1 MSNELLPTVRD
12 PGYNAQLQSWE
23 DPRPQ
28 LPALARSPL
37 ERPVAAIRRYKWLL
51 LGIVALSGAAGV
63 AATRFVTAQYEVRSS
78 FLIAADSPLESR
90 NGPIRTA
97 GLLSSD
103 DWGGLLR
110 SGKILDAVV
119 RQLALFIQ
127 PDNPVDLELFGKFEL
142 TEKFR
147 PGKYDLSI
155 DRTRQ
160 RWTLTNQTTGIVT
173 DSGAAG
179 DTIGRNAGFAWDI
192 PRWVFRG
199 AGIRMVGFTA
209 STPREAGVRLSSRM
223 SVNRGRESSIM
234 QVTFQDADSR
244 RAARILN
251 TWDREFLTV
260 AADLKKRKLS
270 LFATTLG
277 DQLRTAKQS
286 LDSAEV
292 ALSTFRVTTIT
303 QPGEGNAI
311 AAGLKQ
317 TEDPV
322 MKDYFDKTIEYEN
335 VKHDIRLLQTVI
347 ASVAKDSV
355 PSDALLQ
362 IQSVASQSA
371 TTQALRKALTDYHD
385 AEANLAAQ
393 RIVFTDEHPEIRKLL
408 EQTRTLKNEKIPSL
422 ATDLVTILRTK
433 AEDDSIRINS
443 AGRNLQKIP
452 QRTIE
457 EERLTRNRDVAAS
470 LHKELQNRYA
480 EAQLAEA
487 AATPDISPLDTA
499 IAPFSPTKNT
509 APVLIL
515 GSIVVGIGVSLALA
529 ILLDR
534 LDGRLRYADQ
544 ATDDLG
550 LAVAGAVP
558 RFPKGGIDQNSP
570 EQVFQLLESFRSL
583 RMSVMHSNGAG
594 VAVAI
599 SSPSPG
605 EGKSLIAANLAM
617 SFAESGMRTV
627 LVDGDTRRGT
637 LHDMFAMTHSP
648 GLTDYL
654 DGRAP
659 LLTDVIRP
667 TSEPNL
673 MVVTSGT
680 RRRRS
685 PELLTSPKLSEMVG
699 ALRSSFDV
707 VIFDTPPLAV
717 GIDGYS
723 IATATGSLLVVL
735 RVGKTNRRMAAEKLR
750 MFERLPVDVIGAVL
764 NGIKLE
770 DGYQYYSYVPGY
782 QAEDESPGTAVAELN
797 N

>member
-12 PGYNAQLQSWE
+12 PGYNSQLQGWE
-23 DPRPQ
+23 EPRSQ

-63 AATRFVTAQYEVRSS
+63 AATRFVTAQYEVGSS

-97 GLLSSD
+97 GLFSSD
-103 DWGGLLR
+103 DWSGLLR
-110 SGKILDAVV
+110 SGKISDAVV
-119 RQLALFIQ
+119 RQLQLFIR
-127 PDNPVDLELFGKFEL
+127 PDNPTDMELFAKFDL
-142 TEKFR
+142 TERFR
-147 PGKYDLSI
+147 PGKYELSI
-155 DRTRQ
+155 DRPRQ
-160 RWTLTNQTTGIVT
+160 RWTLTNQTTGVVT

-179 DTIGRNAGFAWDI
+179 DTVGQRAGFAWDV
-192 PRWVFRG
+192 PRWLFRG
-199 AGIRMVGFTA
+199 DGMKTVRFTA
-209 STPREAGVRLSSRM
+209 STPREAGVRLSGQLQTL
-223 SVNRGRESSIM
+223 RGQESSIM
-234 QVTFQDADSR
+234 KATFRDVDPR

-260 AADLKKRKLS
+260 AADLKRRKLS

-277 DQLRTAKQS
+277 DQLHTAKQS

-322 MKDYFDKTIEYEN
+322 MKDYFQKTLEYEN
-335 VKHDIRLLQTVI
+335 VKHDIRLLQSLI

-362 IQSVASQSA
+362 IQSVASASA
-371 TTQALRKALTDYHD
+371 TTQALREALATYHK
-385 AEANLAAQ
+385 AEADLVAG
-393 RIVFTDEHPEIRKLL
+393 RVVFQDEHPEIRKLL
-408 EQTRTLKNEKIPSL
+408 QQTRTLKKETIPSL
-422 ATDLVTILRTK
+422 ATDLLTILHTK
-433 AEDDSIRINS
+433 AEDDSIRIAS
-443 AGRNLQKIP
+443 AGQNLQKIP

-487 AATPDISPLDTA
+487 SATPDISQLDTA
-499 IAPFSPTKNT
+499 IAPFAPTKNT
-509 APVLIL
+509 APTLIL
-515 GSIVVGIGVSLALA
+515 GSIVAGIGAALALA

-534 LDGRLRYADQ
+534 LDGRVRYADQ

-550 LAVAGAVP
+550 LAIAGAVP

-583 RMSVMHSNGAG
+583 RMAVMHSNGAG
-594 VAVAI
+594 VAVAV

-605 EGKSLIAANLAM
+605 DGKSLIAANLAM
-617 SFAESGMRTV
+617 SFAESGLRTV

-654 DGRAP
+654 DGRAS
-659 LLTDVIRP
+659 LLADVIRP

-685 PELLTSPKLSEMVG
+685 PELLTSPKLREMVG

-782 QAEDESPGTAVAELN
+782 QAEDESPGTALAESN